1 MILSARHP
9 LTKAIM
15 IHYHQSHLYAGPQLL
30 VACVREKFWPLRIR
44 DLARQV
50 VYSCIN
56 CFRCRPHNLEQLMG
70 DLPPESVTP
79 TLPFLSTGVDLCGP
93 FQYRK
98 IKKGSPIKSFVAI
111 FVCLVTKA
119 THIELVYDL
128 STAAFIAALHR
139 FIARRGKPNLIE
151 CDNAK
156 NFKGTVRELA
166 DLSRQFYS
174 QQHQGAVINRC
185 AEDGITF
192 KFIPP
197 RSPHFGGLWEA
208 AVKSLKHHLRRTMG
222 NSVLSQDEFV
232 TLLARIE
239 ACLNSRPLTP
249 LSADPNDLEVLT
261 PGHFLVHRSLT
272 CFPELDLS
280 ENPRNRLDRWQEN
293 QELLRRVWKRWT
305 IDYLSGLQPRTKWTR
320 MRDNI
325 VIGTMVL
332 LKEENLPP
340 LKWRYGR
347 VTNIFH
353 GQDNNIRVVDVRTA
367 DGEYRRAINK
377 ICILPVRE
385 PTTDTIEADSRIPDL
400 Q

>member
-1 MILSARHP
+1 
-9 LTKAIM
+9 M
-15 IHYHQSHLYAGPQLL
+15 IHYHQSHLHAGPQLL

-70 DLPPESVTP
+70 DLPPERFTP
-79 TLPFLSTGVDLCGP
+79 TLPFLSTGIDLCGP

-156 NFKGTVRELA
+156 HFKGTARELA
-166 DLSRQFYS
+166 DLSRQFTHS
-174 QQHQGAVINRC
+174 NTRAH
-185 AEDGITF
+185 
-192 KFIPP
+192 
-197 RSPHFGGLWEA
+197 PHFGGVWEA
-208 AVKSLKHHLRRTMG
+208 AVKSLKHHLRRTTG

-249 LSADPNDLEVLT
+249 LSADPNNLEVLT

-272 CFPELDLS
+272 CFPEPDLS
-280 ENPRNRLDRWQEN
+280 EIPRNRLDRWQEN
-293 QELLRRVWKRWT
+293 QELLRHVWKRWT

-320 MRDNI
+320 IRDNI

-353 GQDNNIRVVDVRTA
+353 GQDNTIRVVDVRTA